1 MDTHQFDI
9 IQAAIGALTENPK
22 VKLDELAQQMGYSP
36 FHLQRLFKQWAGVTP
51 QQFSRV
57 LRKNHALQLLDEGLK
72 PQQVSADVGYESLS
86 TLHQLTVQLEA
97 MTPAEISN
105 KGQGLTIRTCAL
117 ETPFGPAFV
126 ANTEKGICNI
136 EFETEAL
143 NYKQWKT
150 QLKNTYSNAL
160 HESISQADC
169 PIQPGHFDSLA
180 SPKLPQVKLYVK
192 GTAFQVKVWEAL
204 LNIPAGELRS
214 YGQIANQIHHPSAH
228 RAVGTAVASNQI
240 AFLIPCHRVI
250 QSTGELGQYRWGMA
264 RKKALHVRE
273 FWTTHP
279 STD

>member
-1 MDTHQFDI
+1 MDTHQFEI

-22 VKLDELAQQMGYSP
+22 IKLEELALRMGYSP

-72 PQQVSADVGYESLS
+72 PQQVSIDIGYESPS

-97 MTPAEISN
+97 MTPAEIL
-105 KGQGLTIRTCAL
+105 KRGQGLTITTCAL
-117 ETPFGPAFV
+117 ETPFGQAFV

-136 EFETEAL
+136 EFETEAM
-143 NYKQWKT
+143 NCQQWT
-150 QLKNTYSNAL
+150 QQLKNTYSNAQ
-160 HESISQADC
+160 HRSIDPSEC
-169 PIQPGHFDSLA
+169 PIQPEHFDFLA
-180 SPKLPQVKLYVK
+180 TPPRPKVKLHVR

-204 LNIPAGELRS
+204 LKIPTGGLRS
-214 YGQIANQIHHPSAH
+214 YGQIATQIDHPSAH

-250 QSTGELGQYRWGMA
+250 QSTGDLGQYRWGMT
-264 RKKALHVRE
+264 RKKALHIRE

-279 STD
+279 SND